1 MTTYFINLRTESHIG
16 SATEVEM
23 ESLTELR
30 VEVARFVGQVLK
42 DHAEQVWVDE
52 DWKVEATDANGL
64 ILYSMYITA
73 LKSAATST

>member
-1 MTTYFINLRTESHIG
+1 MTTYFINLRTESHI
-16 SATEVEM
+16 AIAAEVEM

-30 VEVARFVGQVLK
+30 VEVASFVGQVLK
-42 DHAEQVWVDE
+42 DHAEQVWVDQ
-52 DWKVEATDANGL
+52 DWKVEATDARGL